1 MEKDLICF
9 CDKKC
14 NLNELSSHYKKCEK
28 FKSNFRD
35 FDKKIATSIKR
46 YVDKLNNTHAG
57 DEDYIN
63 KLYLLDFFLMNYVYI
78 VNDLIK
84 KKDKNK
90 NSFFYNLAE
99 RGIDPDLNIPSR
111 TPSVDL
117 TQLQMK
123 ISKENVIKINYSFLK
138 NDPNQIKEKDE
149 KDLIF
154 EYCKNVYDIDPNF
167 DKECLK
173 YMEISISN
181 ITSRDCFVM
190 VIINGAIKES
200 DKKKNDLDKRIITCD
215 SEDKKFY
222 KFEYKDTYFC
232 ILLY

>member
-9 CDKKC
+9 CGKNC

-154 EYCKNVYDIDPNF
+154 EYCKNVYDIEPNF